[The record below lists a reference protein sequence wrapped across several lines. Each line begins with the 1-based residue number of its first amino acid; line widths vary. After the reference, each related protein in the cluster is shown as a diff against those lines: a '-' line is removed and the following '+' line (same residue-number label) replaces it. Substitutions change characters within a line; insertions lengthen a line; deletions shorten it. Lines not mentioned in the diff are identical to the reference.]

1 MVGAAT
7 FHAAMVEIVIGSL
20 TLSTICTIC
29 CIQNSIKIP
38 LGKFQFSKKTLDAM
52 DKAALAG
59 AILGVLMMPGAIL
72 TGDLASMGTPEDN
85 ILLYNKFLYSGL
97 SLGFWAAYVFCRI
110 RFGQEL
116 WENRVLS
123 IFQILMSLAA
133 FTMTASV
140 ASIGGKLVRGESLFD
155 ILPFWIPLDQTI
167 VISPGIS
174 MFLILIGFVSIIST
188 LRSRKVS
195 LLTID

>member
-7 FHAAMVEIVIGSL
+7 WHAAMVEIVIGSL

-29 CIQNSIKIP
+29 CIQQSVKIP
-38 LGKFQFSKKTLDAM
+38 IGKLQFSKKTLEAM

-59 AILGVLMMPGAIL
+59 AILGVLMMPGAIF
-72 TGDLASMGTPEDN
+72 TGDLASLGTPDDN

-97 SLGFWAAYVFCRI
+97 SLGFWAAYVYCRL
-110 RFGQEL
+110 RFGQEI
-116 WENRVLS
+116 WKNRILS
-123 IFQILMSLAA
+123 IFQILMALAA

-174 MFLILIGFVSIIST
+174 MFLILIGTLSIIST
-188 LRSRKVS
+188 LKGKKAS
-195 LLTID
+195 LKTID

>member
-29 CIQNSIKIP
+29 CIQHSFKIP
-38 LGKFQFSKKTLDAM
+38 LEKFQFTKKTLDTM

-72 TGDLASMGTPEDN
+72 TGDLASVGTPEDN

-97 SLGFWAAYVFCRI
+97 ALGFWSAYVFCRL

-123 IFQILMSLAA
+123 IFQILMALAA

-174 MFLILIGFVSIIST
+174 MFLILIGAISIISN
-188 LRSRKVS
+188 LRSQKMP
-195 LLTID
+195 LKTND